1 MRLGS
6 SLAFLLIVLGLH
18 DHEVH
23 QVAVLGDDTAETGV
37 EELQA
42 AENL

>member
-1 MRLGS
+1 MRLGC
-6 SLAFLLIVLGLH
+6 SLAFLLIMFGLH

-23 QVAVLGDDTAETGV
+23 QMAVLGDHTAETGV

>member
-1 MRLGS
+1 MRLGC
-6 SLAFLLIVLGLH
+6 SLAFLLIVLCLH

-23 QVAVLGDDTAETGV
+23 QMAVLGYHTAETGV

-42 AENL
+42 AEDL